1 MNNNVQRPITPE
13 KHKHKHKRKHKH
25 EAILLKKCQES
36 QAPQ

>member
-25 EAILLKKCQES
+25 ETILLKKCQES